1 VRVIVTRPE
10 REAKKWVQQLSE
22 AGFDTWALPLIQV
35 GPAPDRNAV
44 ITAWARMDNFD
55 AVMFVSGNAVE
66 QFFALKPP
74 LAHVFTAQSATK
86 IRAFVTGPGSRSA
99 LLAAGVDPECIVL
112 PDLHAGV
119 FDSEALWAVAG
130 CHVVPGYRVL
140 LVRGSNEEDADAPQG
155 QGRDWFSQQVLAS
168 GGRVEVVVSYQRHCP
183 AFTAAQRAWVPDA
196 ASDGSLWLFSSSQAI
211 AYLTTAFAGQVWS
224 GARAL
229 ATHPRIAEA
238 ARAAGFGEVRTVSPS
253 LSAVKASIESMA

>member
-10 REAKKWVQQLSE
+10 REARKWVHSLSE
-22 AGFDTWALPLIQV
+22 AGFEARALPLIEV
-35 GPAPDRNAV
+35 GPAPEPDAV
-44 ITAWARMDNFD
+44 IAAWSRMDSFD

-74 LAHVFTAQSATK
+74 LAPVFTARSATK

-99 LLAAGVDPECIVL
+99 LLAAGVDPACIDM
-112 PDLHAGV
+112 PDLQAGI

-130 CHVVPGYRVL
+130 CHVVPGYRIL
-140 LVRGSNEEDADAPQG
+140 LVRGANEDDVDAPQG
-155 QGRDWFSQQVLAS
+155 QGRDWFGRQVLAA
-168 GGRVEVVVSYQRHCP
+168 GGLVQVVVSYQRQCP
-183 AFTAAQRAWVPDA
+183 FFTVAQRAWVPEA

-211 AYLTTAFAGQVWS
+211 TYLTAAFAGQDWS

-229 ATHPRIAEA
+229 ATHSRIAQA
-238 ARAAGFGEVRTVSPS
+238 ARAAGFGEVRTASPS
-253 LSAVKASIESMA
+253 LPAVKASIESMA